1 MKKRLIA
8 LALIAALGVGT
19 IPVWAAC
26 GSADDPVLSLSYL
39 KSTVKPQLTQSLR
52 GTLFASSG
60 SGTKA
65 AAQVT
70 AEQTRY
76 KEGDALTAKTGS
88 ELLVLAG
95 TVSVSFPGGAVVN
108 ATAGSETPF
117 GTALSV
123 NSRYIVGEDTSA
135 VFTVTSPTA
144 VVSCTGAVTCAP
156 SSKPDYNAMADALH
170 SPSLLAGTGT
180 GFGSGYDLEKQP
192 TRIEAIVMF
201 IRLLG
206 EENAALACKDSHPFT
221 DVPAWADRYVAY
233 AYAKGYSNGAGG
245 RQFAS
250 TRVITAKEYVEFVM
264 RALRYSSTAHT
275 DLSTTLSVAKS
286 DGLLNAA
293 EYDLLNRN
301 ALLRAHLVYLSYY
314 ALTTPV
320 SGSTNTLEQ
329 QLAAQ
334 GVFSQSAL
342 TAAHAM
348 VTTARLGT

>member
-1 MKKRLIA
+1 MMKRAISLLLSLC
-8 LALIAALGVGT
+8 LAAALLACPVG
-19 IPVWAAC
+19 AA
-26 GSADDPVLSLSYL
+26 
-39 KSTVKPQLTQSLR
+39 STQQQNR
-52 GTLFASSG
+52 
-60 SGTKA
+60 
-65 AAQVT
+65 
-70 AEQTRY
+70 
-76 KEGDALTAKTGS
+76 
-88 ELLVLAG
+88 
-95 TVSVSFPGGAVVN
+95 
-108 ATAGSETPF
+108 
-117 GTALSV
+117 
-123 NSRYIVGEDTSA
+123 
-135 VFTVTSPTA
+135 
-144 VVSCTGAVTCAP
+144 
-156 SSKPDYNAMADALH
+156 ADALN
-170 SPSLLAGTGT
+170 SLHLFLGTGT
-180 GFGSGYDLEKQP
+180 AKGYDLDSNLNRNQGVILLV
-192 TRIEAIVMF
+192 RILGKEQEA
-201 IRLLG
+201 
-206 EENAALACKDSHPFT
+206 ENGGFTHPFT

-275 DLSTTLSVAKS
+275 DLSTTLNDAKS
-286 DGLLNAA
+286 AGLLNAS
-293 EYDLLNRN
+293 EYDLLNRT